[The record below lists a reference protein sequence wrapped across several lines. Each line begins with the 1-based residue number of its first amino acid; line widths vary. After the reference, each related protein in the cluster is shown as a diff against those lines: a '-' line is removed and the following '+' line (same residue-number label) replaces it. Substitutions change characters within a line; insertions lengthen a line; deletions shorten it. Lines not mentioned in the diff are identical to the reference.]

1 MAKVTLTTKSQA
13 MKSFLPII
21 VVCILFAGCSSVY
34 KSGQTPD
41 DVYFSPTPPR
51 AEYVQMES
59 RHHQDYSDYEIMPAN
74 PRRYRG
80 LHDNYYSY
88 NPNYYESYGPYLRY
102 TNPYYYNN
110 NNWGNYS
117 YWNSNGYD
125 PYNGHVVLVQ
135 PQTKTSNKPR
145 MFNMNVY
152 NPPNPEHK
160 SGRFLGVAIPGSSH
174 QGDNNQPRN
183 YNRNVYNPENSNAG
197 FHPNT
202 FNPSP
207 SRSTSPPASSTP
219 SSGSGSRGSSSAPV
233 RHF

>member
-1 MAKVTLTTKSQA
+1 MAKVTLTTKSKA

-21 VVCILFAGCSSVY
+21 VVCILFAGCTSVY

-41 DVYFSPTPPR
+41 DVYFSPTPPKS
-51 AEYVQMES
+51 EYVQAEN
-59 RHHQDYSDYEIMPAN
+59 RRHQDYSNYEVTPVN

-88 NPNYYESYGPYLRY
+88 NPNYYESFGPYLLY
-102 TNPYYYNN
+102 NNPYYYS
-110 NNWGNYS
+110 NNWGNYTN
-117 YWNSNGYD
+117 WNSYGYD

-152 NPPNPEHK
+152 NPPNPENK
-160 SGRFLGVAIPGSSH
+160 NVRFLGIALPGSGG
-174 QGDNNQPRN
+174 QAGNNESRSFKRN
-183 YNRNVYNPENSNAG
+183 DFNPGNSNSG
-197 FHPNT
+197 FHPNN
-202 FNPSP
+202 FNPSS
-207 SRSTSPPASSTP
+207 SRSASPPASSAP
-219 SSGSGSRGSSSAPV
+219 SNGGGSRGSTSAPV